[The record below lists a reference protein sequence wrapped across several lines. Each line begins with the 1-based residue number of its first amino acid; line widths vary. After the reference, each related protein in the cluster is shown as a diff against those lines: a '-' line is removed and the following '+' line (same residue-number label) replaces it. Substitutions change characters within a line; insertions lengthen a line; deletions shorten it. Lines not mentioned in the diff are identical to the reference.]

1 MGLVIG
7 ILGLGLVVAIAYMLY
22 LAVIIGGAILLT
34 GLVLIVGIYVGLVDS
49 IGPGATW
56 SIIFAIGVGLTLFLL
71 HKNAEQERIKTARLA
86 KKKSSAPLPSKQN
99 ANAELPWMPPT
110 KPPLKPRWQ
119 NHGMIEVWTIGSA
132 FGLTDNS
139 STKDIKEEK

>member
-34 GLVLIVGIYVGLVDS
+34 GLVLIVGIYAGLVDS
-49 IGPGATW
+49 IGPEATW
-56 SIIFAIGVGLTLFLL
+56 SIIFVIGAGLTLFLL
-71 HKNAEQERIKTARLA
+71 HKSAEKERIKTARLA
-86 KKKSSAPLPSKQN
+86 KKKDSAPLPSKQN